1 MEGER
6 IRSGFR
12 QSIPVIVSAYNNVDG
27 IDDEQRLERKLK
39 YSTQSIALFVGG
51 GIILVS
57 LISMNLYMNG
67 WRKGCGKRSQSNSEL
82 NQEKK
87 NIEQN
92 QEMTQDNIQF
102 ETYFDDDVEMSIQI
116 KRNSIDVENT
126 SETNESSLTRL
137 GRILASYHPKVFDA
151 IRHMSISNP
160 TSAMGTK

>member
-12 QSIPVIVSAYNNVDG
+12 QSIPVIVSTYNNLDG
-27 IDDEQRLERKLK
+27 IDDGQWQERKLK
-39 YSTQSIALFVGG
+39 YSTQSIALFVVG

-67 WRKGCGKRSQSNSEL
+67 WRKGCGKRSQSNSEI
-82 NQEKK
+82 NQEEK

-92 QEMTQDNIQF
+92 QEVTQDNIQF
-102 ETYFDDDVEMSIQI
+102 EKYFDDDVEMSIQA

-151 IRHMSISNP
+151 IRDMSISNP
-160 TSAMGTK
+160 NSGIGAK